1 MDNAAPDSLIRLIQ
15 YFTSPG
21 WRRNLAAGLLALSS
35 LASAKADN
43 FPPLNAEPS
52 TEQHPG
58 KFEWADLFADHAEKE
73 AAFYSKL
80 FDWIPTKI
88 EQNHHLVMLMSI
100 GTQPVASIVQRPLFK
115 RGAGPA
121 RWVGYAAVADV
132 FAALASVEKAKGK
145 VLAKLRDVPE
155 RGEQAIVSDRDGA
168 IFGLIHSKSGDV
180 PDYQAV
186 AGEFAWAE
194 VFSLT
199 PQVTVD
205 FYKNVLGYDSVV
217 DSSHDDQNHFLL
229 ATGEIARAGVAP
241 SPPWKDKKADWLLF
255 VCVANAD
262 QMAKKASSLGATV
275 LVGPHTSQHGG
286 KLAIIA
292 DPEGGLVGL
301 IELETATGLKGAP

>member
-1 MDNAAPDSLIRLIQ
+1 LSYRLDAYTREDNARTDLNFDPNSARLFPGGIRSTNN
-15 YFTSPG
+15 YFSEARVNLQQHLLKDF
-21 WRRNLAAGLLALSS
+21 WIDAEREQILLRRRDLQISKQGLRFQVMKTILAVELSYDDVVLARFDYDMLDR
-35 LASAKADN
+35 ADN

-155 RGEQAIVSDRDGA
+155 RGEQAIVSDRDGLA
-168 IFGLIHSKSGDV
+168 GRAVPVDGRPHKAGSNFG
-180 PDYQAV
+180 
-186 AGEFAWAE
+186 
-194 VFSLT
+194 
-199 PQVTVD
+199 
-205 FYKNVLGYDSVV
+205 
-217 DSSHDDQNHFLL
+217 
-229 ATGEIARAGVAP
+229 
-241 SPPWKDKKADWLLF
+241 
-255 VCVANAD
+255 
-262 QMAKKASSLGATV
+262 
-275 LVGPHTSQHGG
+275 TSQ
-286 KLAIIA
+286 
-292 DPEGGLVGL
+292 
-301 IELETATGLKGAP
+301 